1 MHATVAAHY
10 HSRLVGVAVFS
21 VADFSIGT
29 LLKLVDVVVGF
40 SERFLVIDPSRAS
53 VACPRFGI
61 TLEELC
67 LAECSGCPT
76 LATGH
81 DGFGCG
87 VGADQKMDM
96 IRSDFKGKDFPVL
109 EGGVFNDRIGHN

>member
-1 MHATVAAHY
+1 MDATVAAHF

-21 VADFSIGT
+21 VADFSFGAV
-29 LLKLVDVVVGF
+29 LELGDVVVGF

-53 VACPRFGI
+53 VACPDLGI
-61 TLEELC
+61 FVEELF

-87 VGADQKMDM
+87 AGVDQKMDM

-109 EGGVFNDRIGHN
+109 KGGVLNDRIGHN